1 MRQLPRLS
9 PFQVSVGMA
18 AVMRRGTLNRVMI
31 VETGL
36 PAALMTATI
45 ALPVLVAPLRARL
58 GFRSDTH
65 ASALEWR
72 RLPHLRF
79 GALWQLGGRA
89 VMPFALLVLS
99 GYDRI
104 HVPCASEAFAAPAFV
119 TTGLDMHM
127 TQTAGPARWRR
138 RAGSRGRAGARAGRP
153 RDRLLGRL
161 SRRDRPSLPHPPGPG
176 HLWCGEPTD
185 RPTRPRGR
193 PGSAA
198 FFDHFDLA
206 SRTVRLLLGFFAQ
219 LIFDRPDGDHAR
231 RPPAEERRRRAGAE
245 PGPVPAARSATTFV
259 LSRGRGMVT
268 MPGFDAEGRKIA
280 V

>member
-1 MRQLPRLS
+1 MRAGGAAGAAAAGLS

-18 AVMRRGTLNRVMI
+18 AVMRRGTLNRVTI

-36 PAALMTATI
+36 PAALMAATI

-206 SRTVRLLLGFFAQ
+206 SRTVRLLLGLFAL
-219 LIFDRPDGDHAR
+219 LIFDLQTETMREGHPLENDDGALPPNQGPFPLPAAR
-231 RPPAEERRRRAGAE
+231 RPSCCPMGA
-245 PGPVPAARSATTFV
+245 AW
-259 LSRGRGMVT
+259 
-268 MPGFDAEGRKIA
+268 
-280 V
+280 